1 MDMEGKDMEDKV
13 EDNVEGIMEDIVVC
27 KDYKDI
33 DLHNY
38 LDNK

>member
-1 MDMEGKDMEDKV
+1 MEDKVEDKV
-13 EDNVEGIMEDIVVC
+13 EDNVEGIMEGMVVC

-33 DLHNY
+33 VLHNY